1 MINLSP
7 IIGRLFILSLC
18 LVGVSSNSVWAS
30 GEIDTSVYTH
40 KHHCLNLSCG
50 YGSIFESEYI
60 DMKEE
65 FAFSY
70 SLTFKSNLSFAL
82 LTGFIRYN

>member
-1 MINLSP
+1 M
-7 IIGRLFILSLC
+7 
-18 LVGVSSNSVWAS
+18 W
-30 GEIDTSVYTH
+30 
-40 KHHCLNLSCG
+40 
-50 YGSIFESEYI
+50 YGSIFESENI